1 MRIGFFLL
9 CSWFCLLAQAQQ
21 LPAAVTEMLNKNKV
35 APEDV
40 SIWVQGIEAG
50 VPLVDL
56 NGKQLRHPASV
67 EKVLTTASDAR
78 GSLAVDILGR
88 TLGWQVEAPKINL
101 IRVAAAVVNEE
112 PIALVQEAGSRHW
125 WTRSTPLPR
134 HIEVLNDMTEV
145 RPGHHRALLLITHR
159 PLDEDLWR
167 QWPEHLIVYRPPAG
181 PRRGWRR
188 ASR

>member
-40 SIWVQGIEAG
+40 SIWVQGIEAE

-67 EKVLTTASDAR
+67 EKVLTTAS
-78 GSLAVDILGR
+78 G
-88 TLGWQVEAPKINL
+88 L
-101 IRVAAAVVNEE
+101 IRLGADFRWETKFYVDSLPDANGVVDGNLYVVGGGDPFLVEE
-112 PIALVQEAGSRHW
+112 QLLAMLQGLQQAGGRPTTGPHAL
-125 WTRSTPLPR
+125 
-134 HIEVLNDMTEV
+134 
-145 RPGHHRALLLITHR
+145 
-159 PLDEDLWR
+159 
-167 QWPEHLIVYRPPAG
+167 
-181 PRRGWRR
+181 
-188 ASR
+188 